1 MLTINNNYSAS
12 LALQTLSATNRELEE
27 VQGRINTGLKVA
39 NAKDNGAVFAIAEGQ
54 RARSI
59 SLTAV
64 KDGIDRASSSI
75 DVALAAGKAI
85 GEILTALKSKAVAAQ
100 SEDLTT
106 EQRGAIQADFD
117 AYRAQIDQ
125 IANSASFN
133 GFNLVAS
140 GGVNLNVLM
149 SDMATGTTGR
159 QITSTAIPGFVPGLS
174 ALVDMIPFVNEDY
187 DPVFNLNGVSIGT
200 VNIDTGTTI
209 QDYVDAVSTQTG
221 GRVTASYNQSNG
233 TFTYVAKEATAG
245 TNDLSITAVSGQFGH
260 PWLGHGNAATAV
272 TSSSSTSTITNL
284 DWTVGGGGALSGL
297 STGANQLSTASA
309 ATSVASAIDGAITN
323 LSTQMATMGSQAK
336 ALVVQGDFM
345 VKLKDVVEQ
354 GISNLVDAD
363 LAKESARLQSLQ
375 IKQQLGAQAL
385 SIANQSPQLILS
397 FFR

>member
-149 SDMATGTTGR
+149 SDMATGNTGR
-159 QITSTAIPGFVPGLS
+159 QVTSTAVAGLVPGLS
-174 ALVDMIPFVNEDY
+174 SYVVGNGSVTAADDTT
-187 DPVFNLNGVSIGT
+187 FNINGTAIGT
-200 VNIDTGTTI
+200 VDVTATMTI
-209 QDYVDAVSTQTG
+209 QGYVDAVSTQTG

-233 TFTYVAKEATAG
+233 TFTYVAKEAVVTTNELTLTTAG
-245 TNDLSITAVSGQFGH
+245 TARS
-260 PWLGHGNAATAV
+260 WLGQGVAAAAV
-272 TSSSSTSTITNL
+272 TASSSTSTITNL

>member
-149 SDMATGTTGR
+149 SDMATGNTGR
-159 QITSTAIPGFVPGLS
+159 QVTSTAVAGLVPGLS
-174 ALVDMIPFVNEDY
+174 AYVVGNGSVTAADDTT
-187 DPVFNLNGVSIGT
+187 FNINGTAIGT
-200 VNIDTGTTI
+200 VDVTATMTI
-209 QDYVDAVSTQTG
+209 QGYVDAVSTQTG

-233 TFTYVAKEATAG
+233 TFTYVAKEAVVTTNELTVTTAG
-245 TNDLSITAVSGQFGH
+245 TARS
-260 PWLGHGNAATAV
+260 WLGQGVAAAAV
-272 TSSSSTSTITNL
+272 TAASSTSTITNL

-309 ATSVASAIDGAITN
+309 ATGVASAIDGAITN

>member
-39 NAKDNGAVFAIAEGQ
+39 NAKDNGAVYAIAEGQ
-54 RARSI
+54 RTRSI

-149 SDMATGTTGR
+149 SDMATGNTGR
-159 QITSTAIPGFVPGLS
+159 QVTSTAVAGLVPGLS
-174 ALVDMIPFVNEDY
+174 AYVVGNGSVTAADDTT
-187 DPVFNLNGVSIGT
+187 FNINGTAIGT
-200 VNIDTGTTI
+200 VDVTATMTI
-209 QDYVDAVSTQTG
+209 QGYVDAVSTQTG

-233 TFTYVAKEATAG
+233 TFTYVAKEAVVTTNELTVTTAG
-245 TNDLSITAVSGQFGH
+245 TARS
-260 PWLGHGNAATAV
+260 WLGQGVAAGAV
-272 TSSSSTSTITNL
+272 TASSSTSTITNL

-309 ATSVASAIDGAITN
+309 ATGVASAIDGAITK

>member
-39 NAKDNGAVFAIAEGQ
+39 NAKDNGAVYAIAEGQ
-54 RARSI
+54 RTRSI

-149 SDMATGTTGR
+149 SDMATGNTGR
-159 QITSTAIPGFVPGLS
+159 QVTSTAVAGLVPGLS
-174 ALVDMIPFVNEDY
+174 SYVVGNGSVTAADDTT
-187 DPVFNLNGVSIGT
+187 FNINGTAIGT
-200 VNIDTGTTI
+200 VDVTATMTI
-209 QDYVDAVSTQTG
+209 QGYVDAVSTQTG

-233 TFTYVAKEATAG
+233 TFTYVAKEAVVTTNELTLTTAG
-245 TNDLSITAVSGQFGH
+245 TARS
-260 PWLGHGNAATAV
+260 WLGQGVAAAAV
-272 TSSSSTSTITNL
+272 TASSSTSTITNL